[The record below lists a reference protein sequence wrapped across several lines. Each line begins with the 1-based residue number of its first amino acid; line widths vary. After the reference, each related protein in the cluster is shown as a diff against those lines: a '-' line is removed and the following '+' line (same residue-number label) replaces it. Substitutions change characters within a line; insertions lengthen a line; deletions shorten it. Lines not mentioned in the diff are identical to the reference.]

1 MAFLTSGPRRRRLVD
16 LDVGI
21 VAAVGSSAAFST
33 SGPFAKSLLSSGW
46 APVTLVTAR
55 VLIAGLVL
63 LPAGLHAARGRWGTV
78 GRQWWTVVGV
88 ALTGVAG
95 CQVAYF
101 NAVTRMPVSIAL
113 LIEYLGIVLVV
124 LWVWLRTRVPPH
136 RLTVVG
142 IALAVVGL
150 LLVLDVLGGG
160 GVDLVGLLWAL
171 SAAVGL
177 AAYFVLLADADPRL
191 PSVTLASLGM
201 LVGAAAL
208 VIFAWVSGTGIE
220 MSTRSVTM
228 AGRTVSWWA
237 AVAELAVI
245 AAALAYLLGAIGT
258 RRLGATVGS
267 VVGLTEVL
275 FAVFF
280 AWVLLGEL
288 PGPWQLVG
296 GALVVAGIVAVR
308 LGERRTTDFP
318 AQAPVP

>member
-1 MAFLTSGPRRRRLVD
+1 MAYSASDGPRRSLAD
-16 LDVGI
+16 LDVG
-21 VAAVGSSAAFST
+21 VLAAVGSSAAFAT
-33 SGPFAKSLLSSGW
+33 SGPFAKSLLSTGW

-63 LPAGLHAARGRWGTV
+63 LPAALHAARGRWGTV
-78 GRQWWTVVGV
+78 RRQCWTVVGV

-113 LIEYLGIVLVV
+113 LIEYLGVVLVV
-124 LWVWLRTRVPPH
+124 LWVWLRTAVPPH
-136 RLTVVG
+136 RLTVLG
-142 IALAVVGL
+142 IASAVLGL
-150 LLVLDVLGGG
+150 LLVLDVIGGG
-160 GVDLVGLLWAL
+160 GVDPVGVLWAL

-177 AAYFVLLADADPRL
+177 AAYFVLLADADPQL

-201 LVGAAAL
+201 LVGAGAL
-208 VIFAWVSGTGIE
+208 ILLSWVTGAGIE
-220 MSTRSVTM
+220 MSTVPATL
-228 AGRTVSWWA
+228 AGTTVAWWV
-237 AVAELAVI
+237 AVAELALV

-275 FAVFF
+275 FAVLF
-280 AWVLLGEL
+280 AWTLLGEL

-308 LGERRTTDFP
+308 LGERRTTDFSG
-318 AQAPVP
+318 QASVP